1 MEKNRA
7 PTARTY
13 FTINELAK
21 MYHRSPTTVNS
32 YLAEIQ
38 SDSRYKDN
46 MILIEDS
53 RPKLVNVNI
62 FEDYLFNRTYLR
74 NRNLRKHLE
83 PFDPVKVAKQRGE
96 SQGNIVE
103 VIKPDKAE
111 IVEAVKAILR
121 EGLGA

>member
-1 MEKNRA
+1 M
-7 PTARTY
+7 
-13 FTINELAK
+13 
-21 MYHRSPTTVNS
+21 NS

-74 NRNLRKHLE
+74 DRNLRKHLD

-103 VIKPDKAE
+103 VIRPDMRM
-111 IVEAVKAILR
+111 IMEAVKEVLR

>member
-1 MEKNRA
+1 M
-7 PTARTY
+7 
-13 FTINELAK
+13 
-21 MYHRSPTTVNS
+21 NS

-74 NRNLRKHLE
+74 DRNLRKHLD

-111 IVEAVKAILR
+111 IMEAVKAILR
-121 EGLGA
+121 EGLGT

>member
-1 MEKNRA
+1 M
-7 PTARTY
+7 
-13 FTINELAK
+13 
-21 MYHRSPTTVNS
+21 NS

-53 RPKLVNVNI
+53 RPKLINVNI
-62 FEDYLFNRTYLR
+62 FEDYLYNRTYLR
-74 NRNLRKHLE
+74 DRNLRKHLD
-83 PFDPVKVAKQRGE
+83 PFDPVRVARQRGE

-111 IVEAVKAILR
+111 IMEAVVEVLR
-121 EGLGA
+121 KGLGT

>member
-62 FEDYLFNRTYLR
+62 FEDYLYNRTYLR
-74 NRNLRKHLE
+74 DRNLRKHLD

-111 IVEAVKAILR
+111 IMEAVVEVLR
-121 EGLGA
+121 KGLGT

>member
-1 MEKNRA
+1 M
-7 PTARTY
+7 
-13 FTINELAK
+13 
-21 MYHRSPTTVNS
+21 NS

-53 RPKLVNVNI
+53 RPKLVNRNV
-62 FEDYLFNRTYLR
+62 FEDFIFNRTYLR
-74 NRNLRKHLE
+74 DRNLRKHLD

-103 VIKPDKAE
+103 VVKPDMRM
-111 IVEAVKAILR
+111 IMEAVKEVLR

>member
-1 MEKNRA
+1 MARE

-13 FTINELAK
+13 FTVNELSK

-53 RPKLVNVNI
+53 RPKLVNVNV

-74 NRNLRKHLE
+74 DRNLRKHLD

-96 SQGNIVE
+96 SQGNTVE
-103 VIKPDKAE
+103 AIKPDKAE
-111 IVEAVKAILR
+111 IMEAVKAILR

>member
-1 MEKNRA
+1 MARE

-13 FTINELAK
+13 FTVSELSK

-53 RPKLVNVNI
+53 RPKLINVNI

-74 NRNLRKHLE
+74 NRNLRKHLD
-83 PFDPVKVAKQRGE
+83 PFDPVMVARQRGE

-121 EGLGA
+121 EGLGS

>member
-1 MEKNRA
+1 M
-7 PTARTY
+7 
-13 FTINELAK
+13 
-21 MYHRSPTTVNS
+21 NS

-38 SDSRYKDN
+38 SDSRYKDD

-53 RPKLVNVNI
+53 RPKLVNRNV
-62 FEDYLFNRTYLR
+62 FEDFLFNRTFLR
-74 NRNLRKHLE
+74 DRNLRKHLD

-96 SQGNIVE
+96 SHGNIVE

-111 IVEAVKAILR
+111 IMEAVKAILR

>member
-1 MEKNRA
+1 MARE

-13 FTINELAK
+13 FTVNELSK

-38 SDSRYKDN
+38 NDSRYKDN

-74 NRNLRKHLE
+74 DRNLRKHLD

-111 IVEAVKAILR
+111 IVEAVVEVLR
-121 EGLGA
+121 KGLGT

>member
-1 MEKNRA
+1 M
-7 PTARTY
+7 
-13 FTINELAK
+13 
-21 MYHRSPTTVNS
+21 NS

-62 FEDYLFNRTYLR
+62 FEDYLYNRTYLR
-74 NRNLRKHLE
+74 DRNLRKHLD
-83 PFDPVKVAKQRGE
+83 PFDPVRVAIQRGE

-121 EGLGA
+121 EGLGS

>member
-1 MEKNRA
+1 MARE
-7 PTARTY
+7 PTKTY
-13 FTINELAK
+13 FTVNELSK

-74 NRNLRKHLE
+74 NRNLRKHLD
-83 PFDPVKVAKQRGE
+83 PFDPVKVARQRGE
-96 SQGNIVE
+96 SQGNIIE

-111 IVEAVKAILR
+111 IMEAVKAILR

>member
-1 MEKNRA
+1 M
-7 PTARTY
+7 
-13 FTINELAK
+13 
-21 MYHRSPTTVNS
+21 NS

-74 NRNLRKHLE
+74 DRNLRKHLD
-83 PFDPVKVAKQRGE
+83 PFDPVKIARQRGE
-96 SQGNIVE
+96 LRGDIVE
-103 VIKPDKAE
+103 VIKPDNAE
-111 IVEAVKAILR
+111 IMEAVREVLR
-121 EGLGA
+121 KGLGA

>member
-1 MEKNRA
+1 M
-7 PTARTY
+7 
-13 FTINELAK
+13 
-21 MYHRSPTTVNS
+21 NS

-53 RPKLVNVNI
+53 RPKLVNRNV
-62 FEDYLFNRTYLR
+62 FEDFLFNRTFLR
-74 NRNLRKHLE
+74 DRNLRKHLD
-83 PFDPVKVAKQRGE
+83 PFDPVKIAKQRGE

-111 IVEAVKAILR
+111 IMEAVKAILR

>member
-1 MEKNRA
+1 MNQNRA
-7 PTARTY
+7 PTRIYMTVS
-13 FTINELAK
+13 ELSK

-53 RPKLVNVNI
+53 RPKLINRNI

-74 NRNLRKHLE
+74 DRNLRKHLD

-111 IVEAVKAILR
+111 IMEAVKAILR

>member
-53 RPKLVNVNI
+53 RPKLVNRNV
-62 FEDYLFNRTYLR
+62 FEDFLFNRTFLR
-74 NRNLRKHLE
+74 DRNLRKHLD
-83 PFDPVKVAKQRGE
+83 PFDPVKIAKQRGE

-111 IVEAVKAILR
+111 IMEAVKAILR

>member
-1 MEKNRA
+1 M
-7 PTARTY
+7 
-13 FTINELAK
+13 
-21 MYHRSPTTVNS
+21 NS

-53 RPKLVNVNI
+53 RPKLVNVNV

-74 NRNLRKHLE
+74 DRNLRKHLD

-96 SQGNIVE
+96 SQGNTVE
-103 VIKPDKAE
+103 AIKPDKAE
-111 IVEAVKAILR
+111 IMEAVKAILR

>member
-1 MEKNRA
+1 MARE

-13 FTINELAK
+13 FTVNELSK

-38 SDSRYKDN
+38 SDSRYKN
-46 MILIEDS
+46 EMILIEDS
-53 RPKLVNVNI
+53 RPKLVNRNV
-62 FEDYLFNRTYLR
+62 FEDYLVNRTFLMD
-74 NRNLRKHLE
+74 RNLRKHLD
-83 PFDPVKVAKQRGE
+83 PFDPVRVARQRGE

-111 IVEAVKAILR
+111 IMEAVKAILR

>member
-1 MEKNRA
+1 MARE

-13 FTINELAK
+13 FTVNELSK

-32 YLAEIQ
+32 YLVEIQ
-38 SDSRYKDN
+38 SDSRYKNN
-46 MILIEDS
+46 MVLIEDS
-53 RPKLVNVNI
+53 RPKLINVNI
-62 FEDYLFNRTYLR
+62 FEDYLYNRTYLR
-74 NRNLRKHLE
+74 DRNLRKHLD
-83 PFDPVKVAKQRGE
+83 PFDPVRVARQRGE

-121 EGLGA
+121 EGLGS

>member
-1 MEKNRA
+1 M
-7 PTARTY
+7 
-13 FTINELAK
+13 
-21 MYHRSPTTVNS
+21 NS

-62 FEDYLFNRTYLR
+62 FEDYLFNRTFLR
-74 NRNLRKHLE
+74 DRNLRKHLD
-83 PFDPVKVAKQRGE
+83 PFDPVKIARQRGE
-96 SQGNIVE
+96 LRGDIVE

-111 IVEAVKAILR
+111 IMEAVKAILR

>member
-13 FTINELAK
+13 FTINELAE

-53 RPKLVNVNI
+53 RPKLVNRNV
-62 FEDYLFNRTYLR
+62 FEDFIFNRTYLR
-74 NRNLRKHLE
+74 DRNLRKHLD

-103 VIKPDKAE
+103 VVKPDMRM
-111 IVEAVKAILR
+111 IMEAVKEVLR

>member
-1 MEKNRA
+1 
-7 PTARTY
+7 
-13 FTINELAK
+13 

-62 FEDYLFNRTYLR
+62 FEDYLYNRTYLR
-74 NRNLRKHLE
+74 DRNLRKHLD

-111 IVEAVKAILR
+111 IMEAVREVLR
-121 EGLGA
+121 KGLGA

>member
-1 MEKNRA
+1 M
-7 PTARTY
+7 
-13 FTINELAK
+13 
-21 MYHRSPTTVNS
+21 NS

-74 NRNLRKHLE
+74 NRNLRKHLD
-83 PFDPVKVAKQRGE
+83 PFDPVKVARQRGE
-96 SQGNIVE
+96 SQGNIFE

-111 IVEAVKAILR
+111 IMEAVKAILR

>member
-1 MEKNRA
+1 MARE

-13 FTINELAK
+13 FTVSELSK

-38 SDSRYKDN
+38 NDSRYKDN

-74 NRNLRKHLE
+74 DRNLRKHLD
-83 PFDPVKVAKQRGE
+83 PFDPVMVARQRGE
-96 SQGNIVE
+96 SQGNIFE

-111 IVEAVKAILR
+111 IMEAVKAILR

>member
-1 MEKNRA
+1 MARG

-13 FTINELAK
+13 FTISELSK

-53 RPKLVNVNI
+53 RPKLVNRNV
-62 FEDYLFNRTYLR
+62 FEDFLFNRTFLMD
-74 NRNLRKHLE
+74 RNLRKHLD

-111 IVEAVKAILR
+111 IMEAVKAILR
-121 EGLGA
+121 EGLGS

>member
-1 MEKNRA
+1 MARE

-13 FTINELAK
+13 FTVSELSK

-74 NRNLRKHLE
+74 NRNLRKHLD
-83 PFDPVKVAKQRGE
+83 PFDPVKVARQRGE
-96 SQGNIVE
+96 SQGNIFE

-111 IVEAVKAILR
+111 IMEAVKAILR

>member
-53 RPKLVNVNI
+53 RPKLVNRNV
-62 FEDYLFNRTYLR
+62 FEDFLFNRTFLR
-74 NRNLRKHLE
+74 DRNLRKHLD
-83 PFDPVKVAKQRGE
+83 PFDPVKVARQRGE
-96 SQGNIVE
+96 SENIVE

-111 IVEAVKAILR
+111 IMEAVKAILR

>member
-1 MEKNRA
+1 M
-7 PTARTY
+7 
-13 FTINELAK
+13 
-21 MYHRSPTTVNS
+21 NS

-111 IVEAVKAILR
+111 IMEAVKAILR